1 MPGSNAYVERDPKK
15 ALATARQVVT
25 AYAEDSKFNGLMGMT
40 SNAIIKT
47 QDERHDGVALVE
59 IGFRAPIRSAGT
71 KGNDNLGDG
80 EETKRF
86 YMKVEGTVLAQ
97 PVTSKHKKITKA
109 STAANFREEAK
120 EDLAEWLTYKMDAE
134 RFAKLSQGCTKVVT
148 TKANGTMVYDT
159 TTLAAGDVMTVAA
172 LRNGLKA
179 AKYGYTDGAGKF
191 HPKLKPFKTKRET
204 VNGVPATSKVF
215 VAYLGADSIA
225 HLRNDPE
232 FDALMTA
239 LSDDDK
245 KLYPFAGAIG
255 LFDEELVVVDVGTW
269 NESDVGCVRSD
280 TPDWIDIHKQT
291 VGGFSTYVAGTDNT
305 VTEVN
310 LILGASAGAMPFSQ
324 VPEWIEDGTV
334 DSGRKIKMIIDVWT
348 GFEKCKFVGKT
359 AAEVASAYHN
369 EDFGVLAIP
378 TTII

>member
-1 MPGSNAYVERDPKK
+1 MSNSNAFVERDPKK
-15 ALATARQVVT
+15 RLASARDVVT
-25 AYAEDSKFNGLMGMT
+25 AYAEDSIYNGLMGMT
-40 SNAIIKT
+40 SNSIIKT

-59 IGFRAPIRSAGT
+59 IGFRAPIRADGT

-109 STAANFREEAK
+109 STAENFREEAK
-120 EDLAEWLTYKMDAE
+120 EDTAEWLKWKMDGE
-134 RFAKLSQGCTKVVT
+134 RASKLSENCTKVVAT
-148 TKANGTMVYDT
+148 TAAGDIVYDGSG
-159 TTLAAGDVMTVAA
+159 LAAGDVMTVAA
-172 LRNGLKA
+172 LRNGLKS
-179 AKYGYTDGAGKF
+179 AKNGYTDADGKF
-191 HPKLKPFKTKRET
+191 HPKIKPYKTKRK
-204 VNGVPATSKVF
+204 VVDGVPATSKVF
-215 VAYLGADSIA
+215 VAHLGSNSIEN
-225 HLRNDPE
+225 LRNDPE
-232 FDALMTA
+232 FDNLMRA

-255 LFDEELVVVDVGTW
+255 LFDEELVVVDIGTW
-269 NESDVGCVRSD
+269 NAYDVGCVRSD
-280 TPDWIDIHKQT
+280 TPDWIDIHKQA
-291 VGGFSTYVAGTDNT
+291 VGGFDMYKAGDDT

-324 VPEWIEDGTV
+324 KPEWIEDGTV

-348 GFEKCKFVGKT
+348 GFEKCKFSGKT
-359 AAEVASAYHN
+359 EDEVASPYHE

-378 TTII
+378 ATIS

>member
-15 ALATARQVVT
+15 ALAIARQVVT

-71 KGNDNLGDG
+71 KGNDNLDDG

-134 RFAKLSQGCTKVVT
+134 RFAKLSENCTKVVT
-148 TKANGTMVYDT
+148 TKANGTTVFDT
-159 TTLAAGDVMTVAA
+159 TTLAAGDVMTVAT
-172 LRNGLKA
+172 LRKGLKA
-179 AKYGYTDGAGKF
+179 AKNGYTDGAGKF

-215 VAYLGADSIA
+215 VAYLGADSIT

-232 FDALMTA
+232 FDNLMNA

-291 VGGFSTYVAGTDNT
+291 VGGFSTYTAGIDT

-359 AAEVASAYHN
+359 AAEIASAYHN

-378 TTII
+378 TTVV

>member
-1 MPGSNAYVERDPKK
+1 MVNSNAYVERDPKK

-120 EDLAEWLTYKMDAE
+120 EDLSEWLTYKMDGE
-134 RFAKLSQGCTKVVT
+134 RFSKLSEACTKVIS
-148 TKANGTMVYDT
+148 TKADGSMVYDT

-179 AKYGYTDGAGKF
+179 AKNGYTDAAGKF

-204 VNGVPATSKVF
+204 VNGVPATSKIF
-215 VAYLGADSIA
+215 VANLGADSIT
-225 HLRNDPE
+225 HLRNDAE
-232 FDALMTA
+232 FDNLMKA

-245 KLYPFAGAIG
+245 KLYPFAGSIG
-255 LFDEELVVVDVGTW
+255 IFDEELVVVDVGTW
-269 NESDVGCVRSD
+269 SESDVGCVRSD
-280 TPDWIDIHKQT
+280 TPAWIDIHKQT
-291 VGGFSTYVAGTDNT
+291 VGGFDTYVAGDA
-305 VTEVN
+305 TETEIN

-359 AAEVASAYHN
+359 AAETASVYHN

-378 TTII
+378 ATVV